1 MPAAPAPRSTSER
14 RPRVVILR
22 GQFVNPWELRPWELL
37 TDRFDVTVVVP
48 FRHPQSVGSLAVR
61 RVRARTASDLIPTRR
76 GSEFVARLPVNRH
89 FGLDRALAGAAIVHV
104 AELHTWFSAQAA
116 RLCDGRGV
124 RLVTT
129 VWETLPFRD
138 ALRHPLTRPNRRRVL
153 RATDLFL
160 AATERARISLLLEG
174 VSPERIRVAEAGID
188 LDRFAAVTHAG
199 AGEADPLVISPGRLV
214 WEKGH
219 QDVLRAV
226 CALRR
231 GIIDGPPAARRVRA
245 LILGSG
251 PEEHR
256 LRAYAR
262 DLGIADAVTFRAAVP
277 YDEMPA
283 MYGQSTAMVLASI
296 PTRSWE
302 EQFGMVLVE
311 AMAAGLPIV
320 TTSSGAIPEVVGPEA
335 ALVAAGD
342 WVGIAR
348 ALADG
353 PLRAPGRRVSY
364 ERASLERL
372 GVGAAAAR
380 IAGAYDAV
388 LDGASTPDPGFPLDL
403 ASA

>member
-1 MPAAPAPRSTSER
+1 
-14 RPRVVILR
+14 
-22 GQFVNPWELRPWELL
+22 
-37 TDRFDVTVVVP
+37 
-48 FRHPQSVGSLAVR
+48 
-61 RVRARTASDLIPTRR
+61 IPTRR

-89 FGLDRALAGAAIVHV
+89 FGLDRVLAGAAIVHV

-160 AATERARISLLLEG
+160 AATERARIGLLLEG
-174 VSPERIRVAEAGID
+174 VSSERIRVAEAGID
-188 LDRFAAVTHAG
+188 LDRFAAVIHAG

-231 GIIDGPPAARRVRA
+231 GIIDGSPAARRVRA

-262 DLGIADAVTFRAAVP
+262 DLGIAGAVTFRAAVP

-320 TTSSGAIPEVVGPEA
+320 TTSSGAIPEVVGREA

-353 PLRAPGRRVSY
+353 PLRAPGQRVIY
-364 ERASLERL
+364 ERAALERL

-380 IAGAYDAV
+380 IASAYDAV
-388 LDGASTPDPGFPLDL
+388 LDGASTPEPGVPLDL